1 MLNHIVIM
9 GRLTRDPEFRQTQNG
24 VSTVSFSI
32 ACDRDYVP
40 AGSARETDF
49 VDIVAFR
56 KTAEFVHDYFSKGR
70 MIIASGRLQI
80 REWTDKA
87 GAKRRSAEIV
97 SDSVYFGDSKRDQ
110 AQGFASL
117 PDDTEVPF

>member
-1 MLNHIVIM
+1 MLNHIIIM
-9 GRLTRDPEFRQTQNG
+9 GRLTRDPELRQTQNG

-32 ACDRDYVP
+32 ACDRDYVA
-40 AGSARETDF
+40 AGAERGTDF

-70 MIIASGRLQI
+70 MIIVSGRLQI

-87 GAKRRSAEIV
+87 GAKRRSAEV
-97 SDSVYFGDSKRDQ
+97 VADRAYFAGSKKSEPQELDH
-110 AQGFASL
+110 L
-117 PDDTEVPF
+117 PDNFEVSF

>member
-1 MLNHIVIM
+1 MLNKIVIM
-9 GRLTRDPEFRQTQNG
+9 GRLTHDPELRQTQNG
-24 VSTVSFSI
+24 VSTISFSI

-49 VDIVAFR
+49 IDIVAFR
-56 KTAEFVHDYFSKGR
+56 KTAEFVHDYFQKGR

-87 GAKRRSAEIV
+87 GAKRRSAEV
-97 SDSVYFGDSKRDQ
+97 VADSVYFGDSKRDQ
-110 AQGFASL
+110 AQDFNEL
-117 PDDTEVPF
+117 PESVEVPF